1 MAGYQVVNRSCSVPS
16 RVRVRV
22 CRSRWAPYLGP
33 LHLLLL
39 GEAPADDEVD
49 GGLGKGGRDGLAVVP
64 TRRIVCDR
72 IGIVLDVGDQS
83 ALRLD
88 QPRQTRVRAGQGGDI
103 SGQRAGAA
111 QGLTGIA

>member
-1 MAGYQVVNRSCSVPS
+1 MQRAVESAGSGLQEPMGTF
-16 RVRVRV
+16 
-22 CRSRWAPYLGP
+22 LGP

-72 IGIVLDVGDQS
+72 IGIV
-83 ALRLD
+83 AM
-88 QPRQTRVRAGQGGDI
+88 
-103 SGQRAGAA
+103 
-111 QGLTGIA
+111 